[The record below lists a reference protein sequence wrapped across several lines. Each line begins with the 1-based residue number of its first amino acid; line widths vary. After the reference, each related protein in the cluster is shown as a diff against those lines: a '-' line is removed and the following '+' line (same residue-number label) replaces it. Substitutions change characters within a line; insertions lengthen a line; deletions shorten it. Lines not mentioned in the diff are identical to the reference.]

1 MKASTLLA
9 CAALALSGAAHAAD
23 DHDHGHE
30 HTPLHG
36 GVVVE
41 ASDVDF
47 ELVAKPEALTL
58 YVRDHGK
65 PASTQGASGKITLLA
80 GSDKTEAVL
89 SPAGDNKLEA
99 KPAAGS
105 AGSFKLGSGA
115 KAVASVTLAG
125 KKPVSV
131 RFVIK

>member
-47 ELVAKPEALTL
+47 ELVAKPEAP
-58 YVRDHGK
+58 K
-65 PASTQGASGKITLLA
+65 A
-80 GSDKTEAVL
+80 
-89 SPAGDNKLEA
+89 
-99 KPAAGS
+99 PAARS
-105 AGSFKLGSGA
+105 RCWPAA
-115 KAVASVTLAG
+115 KRP
-125 KKPVSV
+125 K
-131 RFVIK
+131 RC